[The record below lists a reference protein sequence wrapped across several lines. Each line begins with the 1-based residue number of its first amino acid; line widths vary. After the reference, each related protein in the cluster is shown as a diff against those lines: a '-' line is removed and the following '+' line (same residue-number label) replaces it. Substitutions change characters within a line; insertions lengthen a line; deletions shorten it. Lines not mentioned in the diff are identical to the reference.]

1 MRSKEVSIQLK
12 DCPKNDSLREKADLT
27 GSLIQERD
35 KNESETLA
43 SSVKLPSGLDHGKYR
58 PLTQSIASYN
68 SGSENN

>member
-43 SSVKLPSGLDHGKYR
+43 SSVKLPSG
-58 PLTQSIASYN
+58 
-68 SGSENN
+68 